1 MGQETKDALAVNQI
15 TLKNTMPLTAAYTTT
30 NVTTTRALNANVND
44 TLITSDVLCT
54 LIEDLKSKGI
64 IE

>member
-1 MGQETKDALAVNQI
+1 
-15 TLKNTMPLTAAYTTT
+15 MPSDPIDNVSEATGNYTTT

-54 LIEDLKSKGI
+54 LIEDLKTLGI
-64 IE
+64 LV